1 MNLHNTISNTHNKY
15 STQSCVYCGKGYK
28 NRSNLEKHINLC
40 ELVHKSKKYRNDEDE
55 DFELPSQKKMFQML
69 LELGQKY
76 SRLEEKVDEM
86 NKWVLKKK
94 KKINVLEWLNSNIVP
109 DLVFEDLHEKIVIID
124 SDIEFLLQNSLLDTM
139 NEVLSRTVYNMNMNM
154 NMNMSD
160 ISGVNSSVDSSV
172 DSSVECVIP
181 LFAFVQKANIFY
193 VFSKN
198 NDNNTFNNNDD
209 IKGVWIELPR
219 EILKR
224 FFMKIQMK
232 ISKAFCEWKKKRTD
246 KNRDDESFDILCDK
260 TIVKIMGT
268 EFNQDTTFGK
278 MKTTMYNKMKTDMK
292 SLIEYEF
299 EF

>member
-1 MNLHNTISNTHNKY
+1 MNLHNTNISNITNKHL
-15 STQSCVYCGKGYK
+15 QCCIYCDKGYK

-55 DFELPSQKKMFQML
+55 EFELPSQKKMFQML

-109 DLVFEDLHEKIVIID
+109 HLVFEDLHEKIVIID

-139 NEVLSRTVYNMNMNM
+139 NEVLSRTVYNI
-154 NMNMSD
+154 SD
-160 ISGVNSSVDSSV
+160 ISGLDSSL

-193 VFSKN
+193 VFSNN
-198 NDNNTFNNNDD
+198 NDN

-232 ISKAFCEWKKKRTD
+232 ISKAFCEWKKKKAD
-246 KNRDDESFDILCDK
+246 KTRDDESFDILCDK

>member
-1 MNLHNTISNTHNKY
+1 MNLHNTNISNITNKHL
-15 STQSCVYCGKGYK
+15 QCCIYCDKGYK

-55 DFELPSQKKMFQML
+55 EFELPSQKKMFQML

-109 DLVFEDLHEKIVIID
+109 HLVFEDLHEKIVIID

-139 NEVLSRTVYNMNMNM
+139 NEVLSRTVYNI
-154 NMNMSD
+154 SD
-160 ISGVNSSVDSSV
+160 ISGLDSSL

-193 VFSKN
+193 VFSNN
-198 NDNNTFNNNDD
+198 NDN

-232 ISKAFCEWKKKRTD
+232 ISKAFCEWKKKRAD
-246 KNRDDESFDILCDK
+246 KTRDDESFDILCDK

>member
-1 MNLHNTISNTHNKY
+1 
-15 STQSCVYCGKGYK
+15 
-28 NRSNLEKHINLC
+28 LEKHINLC
-40 ELVHKSKKYRNDEDE
+40 ELLHKSKKYRNDEDE

-109 DLVFEDLHEKIVIID
+109 HLVFEDLHQKIVIID

-139 NEVLSRTVYNMNMNM
+139 NEVLSRTVYNMNM
-154 NMNMSD
+154 SD
-160 ISGVNSSVDSSV
+160 ISGVDSSV

-181 LFAFVQKANIFY
+181 LFAFVQKANMFY

-198 NDNNTFNNNDD
+198 NDD
-209 IKGVWIELPR
+209 IKGVWVELPR
-219 EILKR
+219 ENLKR

-232 ISKAFCEWKKKRTD
+232 ISKAFCEWKKKRAD
-246 KNRDDESFDILCDK
+246 KTRDDESFDILCDK

>member
-1 MNLHNTISNTHNKY
+1 MSKVSLMNLHNTISNTHNKY
-15 STQSCVYCGKGYK
+15 STQCCVYCGKGYK

-139 NEVLSRTVYNMNMNM
+139 NEVLSRTVYNM
-154 NMNMSD
+154 SD
-160 ISGVNSSVDSSV
+160 ITGV

-198 NDNNTFNNNDD
+198 NDNNSFNNNSFNNDNND

-232 ISKAFCEWKKKRTD
+232 ISKGFCEWKKKRTD

-268 EFNQDTTFGK
+268 EFNHDTTFGK

-292 SLIEYEF
+292 ALIEYEF